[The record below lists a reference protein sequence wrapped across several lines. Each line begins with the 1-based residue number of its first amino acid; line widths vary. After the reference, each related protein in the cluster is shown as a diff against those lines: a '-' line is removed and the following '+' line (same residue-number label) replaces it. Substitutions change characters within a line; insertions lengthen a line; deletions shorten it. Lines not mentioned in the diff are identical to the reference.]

1 MLSFNGLILKKILAI
16 VLFIILASRQ
26 TAKCQESILDSAF
39 TFSTGQITTINAL
52 NIISRETGYN
62 FTYDSRL
69 IDPERNTELTFTG
82 IKLNVILDSILQND
96 SLVFSVIDKYIIIAK
111 AVPIP
116 EQQTDTLQEPDII
129 YISGIIVDKTTGDPL
144 PFATIGLKNSGRG
157 TITNSNGEFGLK
169 ITPDSFNDTL
179 SFSYLGFLGKEI
191 PVNQFQ
197 GKNLSVKM
205 SREFIPI
212 PEIIIRTQVPQE
224 IIYKT
229 ISAISDNYGNSP
241 AMLTGF
247 YREGVMKKNDLQ
259 VYSEALLQI
268 FKSSYSGTILGDQ
281 IKVYKSRK
289 IENLGLDDTLALRL
303 KAGLKTCLE
312 LDLVKNSF
320 EFMEKSSMAEYSYRI
335 TDIVTYDDEAVWVI
349 DFEQRKEI
357 DKPLFRG
364 SIFINTDDFAILNAD
379 FELHPKYLQ
388 KLKDSFIL
396 SSSRRYTTW
405 PVSVKYS
412 VSYRK
417 INNRYFLNHVR
428 GDLVFVSKQK
438 KKLFNSQFKVFL
450 ELAITSV
457 NTVNVARFER
467 EELAPVHSVFS
478 KTIKNY
484 DQDFWGNQDF
494 LKPEDNL
501 LKALKNMNV
510 KLQEFSEEPVE

>member
-16 VLFIILASRQ
+16 AFFIILAGRQ
-26 TAKCQESILDSAF
+26 SAECQESILDSAF
-39 TFSTGQITTINAL
+39 TFSSGQIKIINAL

-69 IDPERNTELTFTG
+69 IDPGRKTDLTFTG
-82 IKLNVILDSILQND
+82 IKLNIILDSMLQND

-111 AVPIP
+111 TVSAPG
-116 EQQTDTLQEPDII
+116 QQTDTIREPEII
-129 YISGIIVDKTTGDPL
+129 YISGIIVDESTGNPL
-144 PFATIGLKNSGRG
+144 PFATIGLKNRGRG
-157 TITNSNGEFGLK
+157 TVTNSNGEFGLK
-169 ITPDSFNDTL
+169 VTPDSFNDTL

-191 PVNQFQ
+191 PVNQFH
-197 GKNLSVKM
+197 GNNLRVKM
-205 SREFIPI
+205 TREFIPI

-229 ISAISDNYGNSP
+229 ISAITDNYGTSP

-247 YREGVMKKNDLQ
+247 YREGVIRKNDLEI
-259 VYSEALLQI
+259 YSEALLHI
-268 FKSSYSGTILGDQ
+268 FKSSYSRTILGDQ

-289 IENLGLDDTLALRL
+289 IENLGLDDTLAVRL
-303 KAGLKTCLE
+303 KAGLNTCLQ

-320 EFMEKSSMAEYSYRI
+320 EFLERASMAEYSYRI
-335 TDIVTYDDEAVWVI
+335 TDIVIYDDEAAWVI
-349 DFEQRKEI
+349 DFEQREGI
-357 DKPLFRG
+357 DEPLFRG
-364 SIFINTDDFAILNAD
+364 SIFINTDDFAILGAD

-396 SSSRRYTTW
+396 SSSRGYTTW
-405 PVSVKYS
+405 PVSVKYR

-428 GDLVFVSKQK
+428 GDLVFLSKQK

-457 NTVNVARFER
+457 NTENVARFER

-478 KTIKNY
+478 KTIKSY

-510 KLQEFSEEPVE
+510 KLQEFSEEK

>member
-1 MLSFNGLILKKILAI
+1 MLSFNGLMLNKILAI
-16 VLFIILASRQ
+16 ALFIILVSRQ
-26 TAKCQESILDSAF
+26 TAECQKSVLDSAF
-39 TFSTGQITTINAL
+39 TFSSGRITTINAL
-52 NIISRETGYN
+52 DIISKETGYN

-69 IDPERNTELTFTG
+69 INPEKKTDLTFSV
-82 IKLNVILDSILQND
+82 IKLNTILDSILQND

-111 AVPIP
+111 AVPGT
-116 EQQTDTLQEPDII
+116 ELQADTLQESEIK
-129 YISGIIVDKTTGDPL
+129 YISGIIVDETTGDPL
-144 PFATIGLKNSGRG
+144 PFATIGLKNRGRG
-157 TITNSNGEFGLK
+157 IVTNINGEFGLK
-169 ITPDSFNDTL
+169 ITSDSFNDTL
-179 SFSYLGFLGKEI
+179 SFSYLGFMGKEI

-197 GKNLSVKM
+197 GNNLRVKM

-224 IIYKT
+224 IIYKA
-229 ISAISDNYGNSP
+229 ISAISENYGTSP

-259 VYSEALLQI
+259 VYSEAVLHI

-281 IKVYKSRK
+281 INIYKSRK
-289 IENLGLDDTLALRL
+289 IENMGLDDTLVVRL
-303 KAGLKTCLE
+303 KAGLKTCLQ

-320 EFMEKSSMAEYSYRI
+320 EFLERATMAEYSYRI
-335 TDIVTYDDEAVWVI
+335 SDIVTYEDEAAWVI
-349 DFEQRKEI
+349 DFEQRQEI

-364 SIFINTDDFAILNAD
+364 SIYINTDDFGILNAD

-388 KLKDSFIL
+388 KLKDSFIS
-396 SSSRRYTTW
+396 SSSRGYTTW

-428 GDLVFVSKQK
+428 GDLVFLSKQK
-438 KKLFNSQFKVFL
+438 KKLFNSHFKVFL
-450 ELAITSV
+450 ELAVTGV

-478 KTIKNY
+478 KTIKSY
-484 DQDFWGNQDF
+484 DPDFWGNQDF
-494 LKPEDNL
+494 LKPEENL
-501 LKALKNMNV
+501 LKELKNMNV
-510 KLQEFSEEPVE
+510 KLQEFSEEPE